1 MCRALALN
9 EREVR
14 ERTKHHFLGCWCAWA
29 NALSLCSFL
38 PNTLYAPG
46 ALLSLAAV
54 AMWLRVKWVTETVFG
69 YGMQSHYESALRS
82 KEEMLS

>member
-1 MCRALALN
+1 MCRALELN

-82 KEEMLS
+82 KEEMLK